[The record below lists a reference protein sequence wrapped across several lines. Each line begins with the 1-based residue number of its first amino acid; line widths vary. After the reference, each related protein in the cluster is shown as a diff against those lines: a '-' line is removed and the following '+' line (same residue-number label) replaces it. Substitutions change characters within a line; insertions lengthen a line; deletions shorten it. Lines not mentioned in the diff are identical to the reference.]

1 MEPLERLEL
10 TVRDLDRLRIINQ
23 VLEGRLLQ
31 TLAAQQLDLTP
42 RQVRRLCAR
51 IKAKGPKGVV
61 HGLRGRRSNHQ
72 LKAGLIERALTLVK
86 ASYGDFGPTFACE
99 KLAERDGLVLGVN
112 TLRRAMIREGL
123 WRARRQKLRHRAWRA
138 RRACVGELVQV
149 DGSVHDWLEGRGP
162 RMWLIAFIDD
172 ATSRILWAQF
182 AASEDTLTLM
192 RLSRD
197 YLRRHGRPLAFYVD
211 QDSIY
216 KTTRNASLDEQLR
229 DEQPMTQFTRAMN
242 ELDIRV
248 ICAKS
253 PQAKGRVERGFKTH
267 QDRLVKELRLAGI
280 NDMDGANRFLRERY
294 IRAHNERF
302 ARPPANGTDAHR
314 PILAGQLLDRMLCL
328 RTPRTLL
335 NDFTV
340 RWKPGF
346 LQLLAHQPVTVKPGE
361 KIHVEVRLDGS
372 VHLRADE
379 HYLGYKTIAKRPYT
393 PFFKANPSQVDRQD
407 PRPTKGVG
415 STPAADHP
423 WRRTFLR
430 HGPYKVNLPGALT
443 PN

>member
-23 VLEGRLLQ
+23 VQEGRLTQ
-31 TLAAQQLDLTP
+31 ALAAEQLDLTS

-51 IKAKGPKGVV
+51 VRAKGPKGVV
-61 HGLRGRRSNHQ
+61 HGLRGQRSNHQ
-72 LKAGLIERALTLVK
+72 LDAGLIEKALALVK
-86 ASYGDFGPTFACE
+86 TCYSDFGPTFACE
-99 KLAERDGLVLGVN
+99 KLAQRDGVVLGIN

-123 WRARRQKLRHRAWRA
+123 WRARRQKLRHRSWRA

-149 DGSVHDWLEGRGP
+149 DGSIHDWLEGRGP

-182 AASEDTLTLM
+182 AAAEDTLTLM

-197 YLRRHGRPLAFYVD
+197 YLRRRGRPQAFYVD
-211 QDSIY
+211 RDSIY

-229 DEQPMTQFTRAMN
+229 DEQPMTQFTRAMS

-248 ICAKS
+248 ICANS

-267 QDRLVKELRLAGI
+267 QDRLVKELRLASI
-280 NDMDGANRFLRERY
+280 NDIDGANRFLREVY
-294 IRAHNERF
+294 IPAHNARF
-302 ARPPANGTDAHR
+302 ARPPANRTDAHR
-314 PILAGQLLDRMLCL
+314 PLLRSQMLERVLCL
-328 RTPRTLL
+328 RTPRMLL

-346 LQLLAHQPVTVKPGE
+346 LQLLQNQPVAVRPGQ
-361 KIHVEVRLDGS
+361 KVDVEVRLDGS
-372 VHLRADE
+372 VHLRADDA
-379 HYLGYKTIAKRPYT
+379 YLAYKTIAKRPYQ
-393 PFFKANPSQVDRQD
+393 PYFKANPAAVDRQD
-407 PRPTKGVG
+407 QRPTKGVG
-415 STPAADHP
+415 STPARDHP
-423 WRRTFLR
+423 WRRFFI
-430 HGPYKVNLPGALT
+430 HGPYATRAGTPT